1 MRKNLTIERDDG
13 IKILAEYFVPEP
25 GTANVKAP
33 LVIMA
38 HSFPKNLSGKGEL
51 FDELGEMIS
60 GMGVRAMTFEYSYS
74 VNVSAEDQKFDF
86 NTASKDFEAVLN
98 WAAEKKHVRIAFIAE
113 GLGAPLIY
121 LNMPNNAM
129 FTVLCWPAFDLKQVK
144 NGLFKAPK
152 YQEELDRNG
161 YLNVSGNLV
170 SKELLE
176 QLEHTDLTPYLD
188 FAYTPTM
195 ALHGE
200 KDTVFPIQH
209 LDVAREKLMVPRLTI
224 TSFDDG
230 EAGLKKA
237 SHKKLCLHHIR
248 EFIDKYQY
256 KELSD
261 DTKADII
268 KSRKKLEETIAVQ
281 SE

>member
-1 MRKNLTIERDDG
+1 
-13 IKILAEYFVPEP
+13 
-25 GTANVKAP
+25 
-33 LVIMA
+33 
-38 HSFPKNLSGKGEL
+38 
-51 FDELGEMIS
+51 
-60 GMGVRAMTFEYSYS
+60 
-74 VNVSAEDQKFDF
+74 
-86 NTASKDFEAVLN
+86 
-98 WAAEKKHVRIAFIAE
+98 
-113 GLGAPLIY
+113 
-121 LNMPNNAM
+121 M

-144 NGLFKAPK
+144 SGLFKAPK

-176 QLEHTDLTPYLD
+176 QLEDTNLTPYLD

-268 KSRKKLEETIAVQ
+268 KSRKKLEETIAAQ